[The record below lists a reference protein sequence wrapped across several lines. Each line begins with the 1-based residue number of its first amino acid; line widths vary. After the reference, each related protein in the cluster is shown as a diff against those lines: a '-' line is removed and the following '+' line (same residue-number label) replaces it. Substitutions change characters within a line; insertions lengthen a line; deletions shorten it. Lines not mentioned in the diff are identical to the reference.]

1 MPDWSRLPEELLHI
15 ISENVEDCFD
25 IVHAR
30 SVSNSWRS
38 TFSFPCTLRRQSYS
52 LPSFA
57 NFPSESKDLCTLEK
71 IPLFLFRVQ
80 TPPPAS
86 ASEYFLGGI
95 GRDESDLTELPSPL
109 QCSVKVKIPGS
120 DPTLMN
126 MRDGQVFPLG
136 HQYRISCDSKDY
148 RTVAFLQLNQ
158 EGREEFIVLLGF
170 GRFFLAL
177 RSFEMKWKLVMGFRT
192 PSSDDI
198 VTFRS
203 RFYVTVRDTSMT
215 MMYTFRIDP
224 FSLRMTPLM
233 PMKPV
238 GSLKYLVPCGND
250 DELFM
255 VEKFLCFSN
264 VLDFCRLTCK
274 VSRLQEETGIWVEV
288 SDLGDR
294 VLFIGRFGNVSCSA
308 KELPDGCGV
317 SGNSILFT
325 NELDSGTSVYK
336 YGVDTGREEDDIN
349 CWSFSGENRVTI
361 LNEVN
366 TRAGA
371 HSKFN
376 YSYKL
381 RSFRRGQISQLGVHL
396 DQFKNTGRNTHLYE
410 GKKPSSNLLLD
421 FFVYI
426 TERSCLTS
434 KFRRLEEHVYSGS
447 LVRFL
452 VRGLTQ
458 NP

>member
-1 MPDWSRLPEELLHI
+1 MLQSAIKKKTSSSSSSSSVSMMPDWSRLPEELLHI

-361 LNEVN
+361 LSTSPVV
-366 TRAGA
+366 
-371 HSKFN
+371 
-376 YSYKL
+376 
-381 RSFRRGQISQLGVHL
+381 SFRV
-396 DQFKNTGRNTHLYE
+396 
-410 GKKPSSNLLLD
+410 
-421 FFVYI
+421 
-426 TERSCLTS
+426 
-434 KFRRLEEHVYSGS
+434 EH
-447 LVRFL
+447 
-452 VRGLTQ
+452 
-458 NP
+458 